1 MRRPSRS
8 DEGVRRREF
17 LIGGA
22 AALAWVRCTT
32 GPDAV
37 TGPDGGGGGGGGA
50 PDGSGSAEADGA
62 PGADCAETEAN
73 IEGPFYKEGAP
84 SRMVLVDAD
93 TPGTRITVSGRVL
106 AADGCTPLAGATL
119 DVWQADAS
127 GAYDNDGFR
136 LRGVLETAGDGSYE
150 IVTIVPGHYLN
161 GDRYRPAHIHVKASA
176 PGHQLLT
183 TQLYFADDPYN
194 EGDPYI
200 RDSLI
205 MAPSENADGSLAAT
219 FDFVLG

>member
-1 MRRPSRS
+1 MQRS
-8 DEGVRRREF
+8 SGGVRRRDF

-32 GPDAV
+32 GPDGVMA
-37 TGPDGGGGGGGGA
+37 PDGGGGGGGA
-50 PDGSGSAEADGA
+50 DGGGPAGTDGA
-62 PGADCAETEAN
+62 PAGDCVATEAN

-106 AADGCTPLAGATL
+106 ASDGCAPLAGATL

-127 GAYDNDGFR
+127 GAYDNDGFQ
-136 LRGVLETAGDGSYE
+136 LRGVLETASDGSYE

-161 GDRYRPAHIHVKASA
+161 GDRYRPAHIHVKLSA

-183 TQLYFADDPYN
+183 TQLYFAGDPYN

-205 MAPSENADGSLAAT
+205 MAPSDSGDGSLAAS